1 MPVPYAAGSLS
12 ASDGE
17 SGEEML
23 TRRSDWAVV
32 RRAVWCGALVCR
44 TPGVC
49 RSIRSW
55 AVVLVGPVVAA
66 IGRHLEVLVAVVVG
80 RRSS

>member
-32 RRAVWCGALVCR
+32 RRAVW
-44 TPGVC
+44 
-49 RSIRSW
+49 
-55 AVVLVGPVVAA
+55 
-66 IGRHLEVLVAVVVG
+66 
-80 RRSS
+80 